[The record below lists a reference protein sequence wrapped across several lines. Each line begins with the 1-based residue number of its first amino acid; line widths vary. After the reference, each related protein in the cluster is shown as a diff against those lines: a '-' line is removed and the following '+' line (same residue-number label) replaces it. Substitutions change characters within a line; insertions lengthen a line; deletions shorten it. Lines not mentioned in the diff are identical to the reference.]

1 MRVYQEL
8 LPHSCLLI
16 LTDNDGWAG
25 SAPLAKAL
33 RWALRHHH
41 RRVWVDCTS
50 VAHLSATVLALLQ
63 QGAERLRQRGG
74 CLVLCHPPRSFG
86 DPNDERVPASLVVAA
101 SLLDAENVNMQ
112 FE

>member
-25 SAPLAKAL
+25 AAPLAKAL

-41 RRVWVDCTS
+41 RRVWVDCSS
-50 VAHLSATVLALLQ
+50 VAYLSAAVLALLQ
-63 QGAERLRQRGG
+63 QGTDRLRQRGG
-74 CLVLCHPPRSFG
+74 SLVVCHPPKSLGTR
-86 DPNDERVPASLVVAA
+86 ETEELPASLVVAA
-101 SLLDAENVNMQ
+101 SLLDAENV
-112 FE
+112 